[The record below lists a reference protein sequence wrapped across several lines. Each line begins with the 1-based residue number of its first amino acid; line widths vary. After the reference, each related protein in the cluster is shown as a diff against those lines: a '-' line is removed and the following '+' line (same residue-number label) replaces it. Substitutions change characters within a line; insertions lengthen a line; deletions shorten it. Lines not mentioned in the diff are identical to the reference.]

1 MSPGGAIR
9 QLGVEEEFQLIDAK
23 TRRLVPR
30 APELLARLPHD
41 TYVDELQRCVIEVN
55 SDVHPDLAQLRA
67 DLVRRRS
74 QLVTAA
80 AELGLGVAAAG
91 AVPLAVPEELQVSET
106 PRYRRMLADYQLL
119 AREQLICG
127 TQVHV
132 DLPDRDEA
140 VQVANRIAP
149 HLPVFLALSA
159 SSPFWAD
166 GTDTGYA
173 SVRSLVWIRWPS
185 TGPAAPVSSAA
196 EYDRLIA
203 DLVSSGVITD
213 PGMVYFDLRPSAHQP
228 TLELRVC
235 DSCPSVDTIAL
246 IAGLFRALVEHEC
259 AALRAGIP
267 ATRANPTLIRA
278 AMWRAARSGLE
289 GDLVDVEAAVP
300 RPAVEMIDRLT
311 SLLRPELEQMG
322 DWDTVSELAAAA
334 ARIGSSAARQRRIL
348 RRRGKLSDV
357 VDLLLAETAGR
368 VHPVPEVAD
377 PHGTLLH
384 GYAPLRVDDSE
395 DGDTEGGYDEAVDA
409 RGRPR
414 PEYVHV
420 LDTLA
425 RFGADALRTA
435 QADIDREQGLDG
447 VVFRV
452 SGETRARVF
461 PMDVVPRI
469 VTADQWERLVPG
481 LEQRARA
488 LNAFLVDVYGD
499 AAVIRDGVLP
509 SEVLDRAPGFRRSGA
524 AAHPHRVRAHICG
537 IDLVRTGPGGFVV
550 LEDNLRVP
558 SGVGYAWAHR
568 AMTRMFLGEL
578 LDGADVLDV
587 EDTSDLLV
595 RTLLA
600 AAPPRAR
607 GGDVVA
613 VVLSAGPEDSAWFE
627 HTMLAERTGL
637 PLAQTHDLSVRDDIV
652 CIHRGATM
660 SRVDVLYARVDEDM
674 LLSSTGYDGQP
685 LRPGLLAALRA
696 GTVTVA
702 NALGNGVGDDKAVY
716 SYVPTLI
723 EYYLGERP
731 LLEQVPTWVCAE
743 REQRDHV
750 LDRLSELVVK
760 PIDGFGGSG
769 ITIGPEATA
778 AELAGRR
785 RELLRQPE
793 RFVAQEVVPLSTH
806 PTFDGTG
813 FHPHHVDLRVF
824 VHVRGDGEAVTA
836 QVAPIAL
843 TRVAPAGSLV
853 VNSSQ
858 GGGGKDTWILRSP
871 GPRPGPGPDRQ
882 GH

>member
-1 MSPGGAIR
+1 MGRAGMIR

-30 APELLARLPHD
+30 APELLARLPQD
-41 TYVDELQRCVIEVN
+41 TYVDELQRCVVEVN
-55 SDVHPDLAQLRA
+55 SEVHRELSKLRA
-67 DLVRRRS
+67 DLVLRRS
-74 QLVTAA
+74 QLVAAA

-91 AVPLAVPEELQVSET
+91 AVPLSVPEELQVSET

-132 DLPDRDEA
+132 DVPDRDEA

-235 DSCPSVDTIAL
+235 DSCPSVDTITL
-246 IAGLFRALVEHEC
+246 VAGLFRALVEHEC
-259 AALRAGIP
+259 TALREGIP
-267 ATRANPTLIRA
+267 PVRANPTLIRA

-311 SLLRPELEQMG
+311 SLLRPELEQFG

-334 ARIGSSAARQRRIL
+334 ARIGSSAARQRRVL
-348 RRRGKLSDV
+348 RRRGKLTDV

-368 VHPVPEVAD
+368 VHEVPEVAD

-384 GYAPLRVDDSE
+384 GYAPLRADDA
-395 DGDTEGGYDEAVDA
+395 DDGYDEAVDA

-414 PEYVHV
+414 PEYAHV
-420 LDTLA
+420 LTTLA
-425 RFGADALRTA
+425 RLGADTLRTA
-435 QADIDREQGLDG
+435 QDDIDREQGLDG

-452 SGETRARVF
+452 SGEARARVF

-469 VTADQWERLVPG
+469 ITADQWEHLVPG
-481 LEQRARA
+481 LEQRAKA

-499 AAVIRDGVLP
+499 AAVIRDGVMP
-509 SEVLDRAPGFRRSGA
+509 AEVLDRAPGFRRSGA
-524 AAHPHRVRAHICG
+524 AAHLHRVRAHICG
-537 IDLVRTGPGGFVV
+537 IDLVRTGPGRFVV

-558 SGVGYAWAHR
+558 SGVGYALAHR
-568 AMTRMFLGEL
+568 AMTRTFLGEL
-578 LDGADVLDV
+578 LEGSDVLDV
-587 EDTSDLLV
+587 EDTTDLMV
-595 RTLLA
+595 KTLLA

-607 GGDVVA
+607 GDRAAA
-613 VVLSAGPEDSAWFE
+613 VVLSAGPQDSAWFE

-637 PLAQTHDLSVRDDIV
+637 PLAQTQDLSVRDDV
-652 CIHRGATM
+652 VYVHRGTTR

-685 LRPGLLAALRA
+685 LRPGLLGALRA
-696 GTVTVA
+696 GTVTVV

-716 SYVPTLI
+716 TYVPALI

-731 LLEQVPTWVCAE
+731 LLDQVPTWVCAE

-760 PIDGFGGSG
+760 PIDGFGGNG
-769 ITIGPEATA
+769 ITIGPEATP
-778 AELAGRR
+778 AELASRR
-785 RELLRQPE
+785 HDLLRQPE
-793 RFVAQEVVPLSTH
+793 RFVAQEVVSLSTH

-813 FHPHHVDLRVF
+813 FYPHHVDLRVF
-824 VHVRGDGEAVTA
+824 VHVRGDGAAVTA
-836 QVAPIAL
+836 HVAPVAL
-843 TRVAPAGSLV
+843 TRVAPAGSMI

-858 GGGGKDTWILRSP
+858 GGGGKDTWILRSAG
-871 GPRPGPGPDRQ
+871 GPPTGRRGR
-882 GH
+882 